1 MIPEISRIYGTRV
14 AEIRGGANIGSRW
27 GNPRRKYVS
36 AAAQATL
43 EF

>member
-27 GNPRRKYVS
+27 AIHAENTYQPRPKP
-36 AAAQATL
+36 L
-43 EF
+43 

>member
-14 AEIRGGANIGSRW
+14 AEIREPPTRYRW